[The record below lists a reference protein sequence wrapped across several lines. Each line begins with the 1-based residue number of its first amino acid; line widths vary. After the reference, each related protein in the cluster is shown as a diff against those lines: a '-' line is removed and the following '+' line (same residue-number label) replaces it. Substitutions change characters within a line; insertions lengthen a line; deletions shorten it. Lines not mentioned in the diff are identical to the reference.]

1 MKTKICELLGI
12 EVPIF
17 AFSHCRDVVVEV
29 SKAGGMGFLGLARMP
44 ADQLEVELQWIDDHI
59 GGKPYGVDVL
69 MPQNYQKLPDVKI
82 GPEDLPQEPVQYLRK
97 LLDDAGIPR
106 LPEDDDQAM
115 LRDGL
120 SRVTQTREEEI
131 ALLDI
136 ALKHPIKAVVNGL
149 GIPPKEVIDR
159 LHSRGIKI
167 GSLTGKV
174 EHAIKQKNAGIDF
187 IVAVGTEAGGHT
199 GSISSMVL
207 WPEIVDAVT
216 PTPVLAAG
224 GIGSGRQMAA
234 AMALGADGIWCGSI
248 WLGTR
253 ESELEPEMK
262 ELFWKASS
270 GGTVRTRARS
280 GKPVRMLR
288 SKLTEAWEQPGA
300 PAYLPMPYQSMV
312 WMEPDMRARRAKRKD
327 FMSYPVGEIV
337 GSMHEETTCRQVIYD
352 MMTEFVEAMERVNRL
367 IATD

>member
-12 EVPIF
+12 DVPIF

-44 ADQLEVELQWIDDHI
+44 ADELEAELQWIDDHI

-69 MPQNYQKLPDVKI
+69 MPKNYTKLPDVKI
-82 GPEDLPQEPVQYLRK
+82 GPEDLPQEQVQFMRK

-115 LRDGL
+115 LRDRL
-120 SRVTQTREEEI
+120 TRVTQTPEEEI
-131 ALLDI
+131 TLLDI

-159 LHSRGIKI
+159 LHDRGIKI

-174 EHAIKQKNAGIDF
+174 KHAIKQKEAGIDF

-199 GSISSMVL
+199 GSVSSMVL
-207 WPEIVDAVT
+207 WPQIVDAVT

-224 GIGSGRQMAA
+224 GIGGGRQMAA
-234 AMALGADGIWCGSI
+234 AMTLGADGIWCGSI

-253 ESELEPEMK
+253 ESELQPEMK
-262 ELFWKASS
+262 ELFWSASAEDAIKS
-270 GGTVRTRARS
+270 RARS

-288 SKLTEAWEQPGA
+288 SQLTEAWEQPGA
-300 PAYLPMPYQSMV
+300 PDYLPMPYQSMV
-312 WMEPDMRARRAKRKD
+312 MCEPDLRSQRAKHKD
-327 FMSYPVGEIV
+327 FMYYPVGQIV
-337 GSMHEETTCRQVIYD
+337 SAMHEETTCKQVIYD
-352 MMTEFVEAMERVNRL
+352 MMTEFVEVMERMNRL
-367 IATD
+367 ITTD